1 MLDVAAVV
9 AQVQGLSKDRL
20 MVWVEEG
27 LVRPVRQEGAL
38 TFAEVDVARL
48 RLLVTLESDLEIERE
63 TVPMVVDLLDQ
74 IHGLRRA
81 LRTLGEAVARQPE
94 AVRADIRAT
103 VAALQQTGQQT
114 DGAPVEVEDER

>member
-9 AQVQGLSKDRL
+9 AQVHGLSEERL

-27 LVRPVRQEGAL
+27 LVRPVRQEGVLA
-38 TFAEVDVARL
+38 FAEVDVARL
-48 RLLVTLESDLEIERE
+48 RLLVTLESDLEVERD

-81 LRTLGEAVARQPE
+81 LRTLGEAVARQPA
-94 AVRADIRAT
+94 AVRVDIRAPV
-103 VAALQQTGQQT
+103 VARQRT
-114 DGAPVEVEDER
+114 DGSPVDVEDEG